1 MTKKFPLKEAG
12 SGPDANPGKNKQRK
26 REMVKLENLK
36 NKLAMTAVAASTF
49 MAGAA
54 HAEDAAGSPTATTL
68 TDMVKTIDVSDA
80 KGGIMGAAAVI
91 IGLLVLIMG
100 VRKVFSMFRG

>member
-1 MTKKFPLKEAG
+1 
-12 SGPDANPGKNKQRK
+12 
-26 REMVKLENLK
+26 MVKLENLK
-36 NKLAMTAVAASTF
+36 NKLAVMAVAASTF

-54 HAEDAAGSPTATTL
+54 HAEDPVGTTTATTL

-80 KGGIMGAAAVI
+80 KGGIMAAAAVI

>member
-1 MTKKFPLKEAG
+1 M
-12 SGPDANPGKNKQRK
+12 NK
-26 REMVKLENLK
+26 LANLK
-36 NKLAMTAVAASTF
+36 NKLAMAAVAASTF

-54 HAEDAAGSPTATTL
+54 HAEAPAGTTTATTL

-80 KGGIMGAAAVI
+80 KGGIMAAAAVI
-91 IGLLVLIMG
+91 MGLLVLIMG

>member
-1 MTKKFPLKEAG
+1 MI
-12 SGPDANPGKNKQRK
+12 
-26 REMVKLENLK
+26 KLENLK
-36 NKLAMTAVAASTF
+36 NKLAMAAVAASTF

-54 HAEDAAGSPTATTL
+54 HAEDPAGTTTATTL

-80 KGGIMGAAAVI
+80 KGGIMAAAAVI

>member
-1 MTKKFPLKEAG
+1 MI
-12 SGPDANPGKNKQRK
+12 
-26 REMVKLENLK
+26 ENLK

-54 HAEDAAGSPTATTL
+54 HAEDAAGSTTAATTL

-80 KGGIMGAAAVI
+80 KGGIMAAAAVI

>member
-1 MTKKFPLKEAG
+1 MA
-12 SGPDANPGKNKQRK
+12 
-26 REMVKLENLK
+26 
-36 NKLAMTAVAASTF
+36 AVAASTF

-54 HAEDAAGSPTATTL
+54 HAEDPAGTTTATTL

-80 KGGIMGAAAVI
+80 KGGIMAAAAVI

>member
-1 MTKKFPLKEAG
+1 MIKLK
-12 SGPDANPGKNKQRK
+12 
-26 REMVKLENLK
+26 NLK
-36 NKLAMTAVAASTF
+36 NKLAMAAVVASTF

-54 HAEDAAGSPTATTL
+54 HAEDPAGTTTATTL

-80 KGGIMGAAAVI
+80 KGGIMAAAAVI
-91 IGLLVLIMG
+91 MGLLVLIMG

>member
-1 MTKKFPLKEAG
+1 MI
-12 SGPDANPGKNKQRK
+12 
-26 REMVKLENLK
+26 KLANLK
-36 NKLAMTAVAASTF
+36 NKLAMAAVAASTF

-54 HAEDAAGSPTATTL
+54 HAEDPAGTTAATTL

-80 KGGIMGAAAVI
+80 KGGIMAAAAVI
-91 IGLLVLIMG
+91 VGLLVLIMG

>member
-1 MTKKFPLKEAG
+1 MIKLK
-12 SGPDANPGKNKQRK
+12 
-26 REMVKLENLK
+26 NLK
-36 NKLAMTAVAASTF
+36 NKLAMAAVAASTF

-54 HAEDAAGSPTATTL
+54 HAEDPAGTTAATTL

-80 KGGIMGAAAVI
+80 KGGIMAAAAVI
-91 IGLLVLIMG
+91 MGLLVLIMG

>member
-1 MTKKFPLKEAG
+1 M
-12 SGPDANPGKNKQRK
+12 NK
-26 REMVKLENLK
+26 LANLK
-36 NKLAMTAVAASTF
+36 NKLAMAAVAASTF

-54 HAEDAAGSPTATTL
+54 HAEDPAGTTAATTL

-80 KGGIMGAAAVI
+80 KGGIMAAAAVI
-91 IGLLVLIMG
+91 MGLLVLIMG

>member
-1 MTKKFPLKEAG
+1 MA
-12 SGPDANPGKNKQRK
+12 
-26 REMVKLENLK
+26 
-36 NKLAMTAVAASTF
+36 AVAASTF

-54 HAEDAAGSPTATTL
+54 HAEDPAGTTAATTL

-80 KGGIMGAAAVI
+80 KGGIMAAAAVI
-91 IGLLVLIMG
+91 MGLLVLIMG

>member
-1 MTKKFPLKEAG
+1 MT
-12 SGPDANPGKNKQRK
+12 
-26 REMVKLENLK
+26 KLENLK
-36 NKLAMTAVAASTF
+36 NKLAMAAVAASTF

-54 HAEDAAGSPTATTL
+54 HAEDPAGTTTATTL

-80 KGGIMGAAAVI
+80 KGGIMAAAAVI
-91 IGLLVLIMG
+91 MGLLVLIMG

>member
-1 MTKKFPLKEAG
+1 MIKLK
-12 SGPDANPGKNKQRK
+12 
-26 REMVKLENLK
+26 NLK
-36 NKLAMTAVAASTF
+36 NKLAMAALMASTF

-54 HAEDAAGSPTATTL
+54 HAEDPAGTTAATTL

-80 KGGIMGAAAVI
+80 KGGIMAAAAVI
-91 IGLLVLIMG
+91 MGLLVLIMG

>member
-1 MTKKFPLKEAG
+1 
-12 SGPDANPGKNKQRK
+12 
-26 REMVKLENLK
+26 MVKLENLK

-54 HAEDAAGSPTATTL
+54 HAEDPAGGTTATTL
-68 TDMVKTIDVSDA
+68 TDMAKAIDVSDA

>member
-1 MTKKFPLKEAG
+1 MI
-12 SGPDANPGKNKQRK
+12 
-26 REMVKLENLK
+26 KLENLK
-36 NKLAMTAVAASTF
+36 NKLAMAAVAASTF

-54 HAEDAAGSPTATTL
+54 HAEDPAGTTAATTL

-80 KGGIMGAAAVI
+80 KGGIMAAAAVI
-91 IGLLVLIMG
+91 MGLLVLIMG

>member
-1 MTKKFPLKEAG
+1 MA
-12 SGPDANPGKNKQRK
+12 
-26 REMVKLENLK
+26 KLENLK

-54 HAEDAAGSPTATTL
+54 HAEDPAGGTTATTL

>member
-1 MTKKFPLKEAG
+1 MI
-12 SGPDANPGKNKQRK
+12 
-26 REMVKLENLK
+26 KLANLK
-36 NKLAMTAVAASTF
+36 NTLAMAAVAASTF

-54 HAEDAAGSPTATTL
+54 HAEDPAGTTAATTL
-68 TDMVKTIDVSDA
+68 TDMAKAIDVSDA
-80 KGGIMGAAAVI
+80 KGGILYAAGVIMAAAAVI

>member
-1 MTKKFPLKEAG
+1 MI
-12 SGPDANPGKNKQRK
+12 
-26 REMVKLENLK
+26 KLANLK
-36 NKLAMTAVAASTF
+36 NTLAMAAVAASTF

-54 HAEDAAGSPTATTL
+54 HAEDPAGTTAATTL

-80 KGGIMGAAAVI
+80 KGGIMAAAAVI
-91 IGLLVLIMG
+91 MGLLVLIMG

>member
-1 MTKKFPLKEAG
+1 M
-12 SGPDANPGKNKQRK
+12 NK
-26 REMVKLENLK
+26 LANLK
-36 NKLAMTAVAASTF
+36 NKLAMAAVAASTF

-54 HAEDAAGSPTATTL
+54 HAEDPAGTTTATTL

-80 KGGIMGAAAVI
+80 KGGIMAAAAVI
-91 IGLLVLIMG
+91 MGLLVLIMG